1 MDTIL
6 TNQRPDS
13 NHRREVTTV
22 GNNNEAEKTTQTALK
37 DGPYINTGSL
47 SLEEFKEWL
56 GNKRSGVFMYDSYYP
71 KHIDEVCCCL
81 RGLIEKLNPAIE
93 ALQDPEIVRSAD
105 HVSEARRD
113 ILFYQAIQKASMDF
127 LTSIDQLKAD
137 PQRKWWRDGQPA
149 APM

>member
-1 MDTIL
+1 M
-6 TNQRPDS
+6 
-13 NHRREVTTV
+13 
-22 GNNNEAEKTTQTALK
+22 GNNNEAEKTTLTALK

-105 HVSEARRD
+105 HASEARRD
-113 ILFYQAIQKASMDF
+113 ILFYKAIQKASMDF